1 MPTVKQGLCRGTHEN
16 LVIIWFMDGYDLIT
30 FQEYAFLA
38 ATYGKILLCPF
49 LLTAASIGD
58 PSGVVSFIQR
68 LI

>member
-1 MPTVKQGLCRGTHEN
+1 MA
-16 LVIIWFMDGYDLIT
+16 GYDLIT

-38 ATYGKILLCPF
+38 ATCGKILLCPF

-58 PSGVVSFIQR
+58 PSGVVSFIQK